1 MKRSYIMKVERNE
14 GNPSISRMELLKE
27 QERPIA
33 HLWVGRSSENRDA
46 AEMLF
51 EASFPF
57 VAIPASGIA
66 KPELLVG
73 SKRYRGVEEILDFLK
88 KSKP

>member
-1 MKRSYIMKVERNE
+1 MKGERNE
-14 GNPSISRMELLKE
+14 RNPSITPMELLKE

-33 HLWVGRSSENRDA
+33 HLWVGRSSENREA

-51 EASFPF
+51 EANFPF
-57 VAIPASGIA
+57 VAIPASGIV

-73 SKRYRGVEEILDFLK
+73 SKRFEGVDEIQVFLEK
-88 KSKP
+88 K

>member
-1 MKRSYIMKVERNE
+1 MKRRYIMKVERNE
-14 GNPSISRMELLKE
+14 RNPSISPMELLKE

-57 VAIPASGIA
+57 VAIPASGIV

-73 SKRYRGVEEILDFLK
+73 SKKYEGVDEIRNFLK
-88 KSKP
+88 QK

>member
-1 MKRSYIMKVERNE
+1 
-14 GNPSISRMELLKE
+14 
-27 QERPIA
+27 
-33 HLWVGRSSENRDA
+33 
-46 AEMLF
+46 MLF

-73 SKRYRGVEEILDFLK
+73 SKRYRGVEEIQVFLK

>member
-1 MKRSYIMKVERNE
+1 MKRRYIMKVERNE
-14 GNPSISRMELLKE
+14 RNPSISPMELLKE

-57 VAIPASGIA
+57 VAIPASGIV

-73 SKRYRGVEEILDFLK
+73 SKRYEGLGDFDNY
-88 KSKP
+88 

>member
-1 MKRSYIMKVERNE
+1 MKVERNE
-14 GNPSISRMELLKE
+14 GNLSITTMELLNE

-46 AEMLF
+46 AKMLLN
-51 EASFPF
+51 ASFPF
-57 VAIPASGIA
+57 VTIPASGIA

-73 SKRYRGVEEILDFLK
+73 SKRYRGVKEIQVFLK
-88 KSKP
+88 KGKH

>member
-1 MKRSYIMKVERNE
+1 MENRQ
-14 GNPSISRMELLKE
+14 SISRMELLKE

-51 EASFPF
+51 EANFPF

-73 SKRYRGVEEILDFLK
+73 SKRYKGVEEIREFLK
-88 KSKP
+88 NSI

>member
-1 MKRSYIMKVERNE
+1 MKGERNE
-14 GNPSISRMELLKE
+14 RNPSISPMELLKE

-33 HLWVGRSSENRDA
+33 HLWVGRSSENKDA

-73 SKRYRGVEEILDFLK
+73 SKRYRGVEEIQVFLK
-88 KSKP
+88 KGKP